1 MADLLL
7 FGNVF
12 VEKKKRNYRER
23 IEMTGLSDTK
33 IRSRFRFRR
42 DSITYIS
49 DIVRYDLQ
57 RATKRS
63 LSISVEMQVMLA
75 LRFYASGSFL
85 EVIGDT
91 MGFDKSTV
99 SWAIDDVTNA
109 LIAKKDRF
117 IKWPNHVEI
126 LKSKQNFFSRG
137 KFINIDAQWPG
148 STHDSHVFRTS
159 VVCTFFEHRGV
170 EDGYLIGD
178 SGYAC
183 SMFLITPYLHPAN
196 LSEEAFN
203 TAHCR
208 TRNAVE
214 RVFGWWKRR
223 FHVLHSEIKM
233 KPAKVCKIIGACAIL
248 HNIAI
253 SLKEEMDDED
263 EDDVN
268 AAVHL
273 AYRGPEDGRAIRN
286 FITRTYF

>member
-1 MADLLL
+1 M
-7 FGNVF
+7 
-12 VEKKKRNYRER
+12 
-23 IEMTGLSDTK
+23 
-33 IRSRFRFRR
+33 
-42 DSITYIS
+42 ITP
-49 DIVRYDLQ
+49 
-57 RATKRS
+57 
-63 LSISVEMQVMLA
+63 
-75 LRFYASGSFL
+75 
-85 EVIGDT
+85 
-91 MGFDKSTV
+91 ST
-99 SWAIDDVTNA
+99 
-109 LIAKKDRF
+109 
-117 IKWPNHVEI
+117 
-126 LKSKQNFFSRG
+126 G

-159 VVCTFFEHRGV
+159 EVCTFLEENHRGV

-183 SMFLITPYLHPAN
+183 SRFLITPYLHPAN

-208 TRNAVE
+208 TRNTIE

-263 EDDVN
+263 EEDVN

>member
-1 MADLLL
+1 MKLYQTL
-7 FGNVF
+7 
-12 VEKKKRNYRER
+12 
-23 IEMTGLSDTK
+23 
-33 IRSRFRFRR
+33 
-42 DSITYIS
+42 
-49 DIVRYDLQ
+49 
-57 RATKRS
+57 
-63 LSISVEMQVMLA
+63 QVMLA

-99 SWAIDDVTNA
+99 SRAIDDVTNA

-117 IKWPNHVEI
+117 IKWPNHEEI
-126 LKSKQNFFSRG
+126 LKSKQNFFSRGGFPGVIGCIDGTHVRIQAPFEDEAVYVNRKGFHSINVQAICDHEG

-159 VVCTFFEHRGV
+159 EVCTFLEENHRGV

-183 SMFLITPYLHPAN
+183 SRFLITPYLHPAN

-263 EDDVN
+263 EEDVN

>member
-23 IEMTGLSDTK
+23 IEMTDLSDTQ

-42 DSITYIS
+42 DSITFIS
-49 DIVRYDLQ
+49 DIVRNDLQ

-63 LSISVEMQVMLA
+63 QSISVEMQVMLA

-91 MGFDKSTV
+91 MGVIGCIDGTHVRIQALLEDEAVYVNRKGFHSINV
-99 SWAIDDVTNA
+99 QAICD
-109 LIAKKDRF
+109 
-117 IKWPNHVEI
+117 HE
-126 LKSKQNFFSRG
+126 G
-137 KFINIDAQWPG
+137 KFINIDAQWSG

-159 VVCTFFEHRGV
+159 EVCTFLEENHRGV

-183 SMFLITPYLHPAN
+183 SRFLITPYLHPAN

-263 EDDVN
+263 EEDVN

-273 AYRGPEDGRAIRN
+273 AYRGPEDGRAMRN